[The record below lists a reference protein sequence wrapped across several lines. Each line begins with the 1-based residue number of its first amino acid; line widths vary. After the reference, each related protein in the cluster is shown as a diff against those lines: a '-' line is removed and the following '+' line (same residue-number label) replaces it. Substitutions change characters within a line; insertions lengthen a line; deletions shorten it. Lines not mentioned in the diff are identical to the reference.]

1 MFAGWG
7 FLLGE
12 IWILLLLAALLGLL
26 AGWLIWGGAKS
37 TGQGTSEVA
46 AALEACR
53 RSGAEKDA
61 EIARL
66 RDALEAAK
74 AAQAKGAEPLAP
86 APPPVAVAPLADA
99 VGIKPQGLAAAR
111 GGQADDLKRIKGIGP
126 KLERL
131 CHSLGY
137 YHFDQI
143 AEWSADEVAWVDENL
158 EGFKGR
164 VTRDAWVAQAASLA
178 SGGGD
183 TDFD

>member
-12 IWILLLLAALLGLL
+12 IWVLLLLAALLGLL
-26 AGWLIWGGAKS
+26 AGWLIWGGGEAQQD
-37 TGQGTSEVA
+37 TGEA
-46 AALEACR
+46 AVLQACR
-53 RSGAEKDA
+53 RANAEKDA

-66 RDALEAAK
+66 RDDLEVARAA
-74 AAQAKGAEPLAP
+74 
-86 APPPVAVAPLADA
+86 PVAAASPAQVAPLAQA
-99 VGIKPQGLAAAR
+99 VGVGTKPQGLAQAR

-143 AEWSADEVAWVDENL
+143 AEWSTDEVAWVDENL

-164 VTRDAWVAQAASLA
+164 VTRDEWVAQAAMLA
-178 SGGGD
+178 SGGVD
-183 TDFD
+183 SDFD